1 MGRLF
6 VFDHEKMILGEGMK
20 NITKE
25 QRNILN
31 ICLMLGSGLIF
42 LLFVYINLA
51 QYKYGLNAD
60 VASEG
65 MLAKVMW
72 DSKEWIPE
80 EWYSST
86 ETRVLSPA
94 NIASLFYG
102 VTKDICLAMGL
113 ASIVGMVFILLGAKC
128 LSHELELN
136 KTQQLLFLFLILL
149 LPNNKNIIELMYL
162 FAGYYA
168 PHIALYF
175 FAMSC
180 YLKLLKR
187 ENIKLYKLLLLW
199 ICSFLLGMQGVRIIL
214 IATGP
219 MFVTEMVRMLH
230 LFLQKK
236 PWTKNES
243 NVNIYVL
250 SLNIAAF
257 LGGRMPM
264 SVGYPL
270 SRNIRKAPQKFFEV
284 VFPDFLNCFEW
295 KNVSVVEQVTLIGIL
310 LVIIG
315 IVISIIG
322 KGIQKK
328 EICGNEW
335 TLVNFCLSVC
345 LTMAALTFT
354 TVDSSSRYFIVIFY
368 AMALV
373 IAMAWERSNYLCK
386 GVILF
391 IMAVFIVGNSVR
403 VYYPMM
409 SDKNY
414 ENSDYVKVGEYLIAE
429 YYENGYTNFDHANTF
444 TVANDGMIQISAV
457 SALSN
462 MEICKWLT
470 SKKWYVPYV
479 PMGSKT
485 AYIVTDYRLQEFEKF
500 LKEHED
506 TVEFKIKIGEFN
518 IYGSE
523 YNYSKLTD

>member
-1 MGRLF
+1 MKGTA
-6 VFDHEKMILGEGMK
+6 EKR
-20 NITKE
+20 
-25 QRNILN
+25 RNILN
-31 ICLMLGSGLIF
+31 ICLILGSALLF
-42 LLFVYINLA
+42 LFFVYINLI

-102 VTKDICLAMGL
+102 ITKDICLAMGL
-113 ASIVGMVFILLGAKC
+113 ASIVGMIFVLLGARS
-128 LSHELELN
+128 LGQELELN

-187 ENIKLYKLLLLW
+187 QNIKWYTFFFLW
-199 ICSFLLGMQGVRIIL
+199 LCSFLLGMQGVRIIL

-219 MFVTEMVRMLH
+219 MFATEMVRMLH
-230 LFLQKK
+230 LFWRKN
-236 PWTKNES
+236 PWSKNES
-243 NVNIYVL
+243 KVSVYVL

-257 LGGRMPM
+257 LGGRLPM

-270 SRNIRKAPQKFFEV
+270 SRNIRKAPQKFFAV

-295 KNVSVVEQVTLIGIL
+295 KNVSVVEQVTFVGIL

-315 IVISIIG
+315 IVIGIIG

-328 EICGNEW
+328 EICGKEW

-354 TVDSSSRYFIVIFY
+354 TVDSSSRYFIVIYY

-373 IAMAWERSNYLCK
+373 IAMAWDRSNHLCK
-386 GVILF
+386 GIILF
-391 IMAVFIVGNSVR
+391 IMAVFIVGNSAR

-409 SDKNY
+409 VDKNY

-429 YYENGYTNFDHANTF
+429 HYENGYTNFDHANTF
-444 TVANDGMIQISAV
+444 TVANDGMIQVSAV
-457 SALSN
+457 SSLSN

-470 SKKWYVPYV
+470 SKKWYVPHV
-479 PMGSKT
+479 PMESKT
-485 AYIVTDYRLQEFEKF
+485 AYIVTDYRMDEFDSF
-500 LKEHED
+500 LKEHAD
-506 TVEFKIKIGEFN
+506 TIEFKTKIGEFN
-518 IYGSE
+518 IYGSD